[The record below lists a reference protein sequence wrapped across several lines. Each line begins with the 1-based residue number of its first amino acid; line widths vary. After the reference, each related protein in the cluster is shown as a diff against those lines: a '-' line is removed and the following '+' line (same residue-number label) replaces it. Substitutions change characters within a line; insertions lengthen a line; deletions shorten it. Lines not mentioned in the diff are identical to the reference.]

1 MSQFMVYRNSN
12 PNSSKAY
19 PYLID
24 VQSNL
29 LESFD
34 TRLVI
39 PLSPKSLFHD
49 KEIDRLT
56 PTLQIEGK
64 DYLLLTP
71 QTASIHTK
79 QLGSPVLDCSNMHH
93 LILASIDFLITGF

>member
-19 PYLID
+19 PYLLD

-29 LESFD
+29 LESLD

-39 PLSPKSLFHD
+39 PLSLSLPNLCFM
-49 KEIDRLT
+49 IL
-56 PTLQIEGK
+56 
-64 DYLLLTP
+64 DY
-71 QTASIHTK
+71 
-79 QLGSPVLDCSNMHH
+79 SNMHH
-93 LILASIDFLITGF
+93 LILASIDLLITGF

>member
-19 PYLID
+19 PYLLD
-24 VQSNL
+24 DQSNL
-29 LESFD
+29 LESLD

-49 KEIDRLT
+49 FGLFKHASSNSGFRLVR
-56 PTLQIEGK
+56 
-64 DYLLLTP
+64 LLV
-71 QTASIHTK
+71 H
-79 QLGSPVLDCSNMHH
+79 
-93 LILASIDFLITGF
+93 